1 MLAKTVFAVLA
12 ASLTSVVASGNQ
24 VALYWGQN
32 GAGGQER
39 LSYYCQDAGVDIVL
53 LSFLNDFPDP
63 TNVNFANQCGN
74 QYPSGLLHCS
84 QIGEDIKTCQASG
97 KKVLL
102 SLGGAAGTYGFNTP
116 ADGAAYADVLWNKF
130 GAGTEDSERPFD
142 DAVVDGFDFDI
153 ELGSDVGYPEL
164 AQALRSKFR
173 RQSAKSYYLSASPQ
187 CPYPDSKVGALMA
200 QEQLDY
206 AFIQFYNNYCSANG
220 DFNYDTWA
228 NYAAGAPNPN
238 IELFVGLP
246 STGNIDGYV
255 DADKVGEIVQEI
267 SCNRNFAGIS
277 LWDASGA
284 WLNANNEGQN
294 FVAQVKDQLNQHSCA
309 ATTTSTVNETS
320 ESANE
325 TSEVPPVDETSE
337 NDTQTTT
344 DATTANT
351 ATTATTTSTTNAA
364 ANETSDE
371 PESQATVTATTD
383 AVDETS
389 EDSET
394 QVSTVAPG
402 QSSVPTTVY
411 DPTSSV
417 QATVGYQNSTNV
429 ETTALPPTA
438 VAPGA
443 ASGTSGTI
451 STITAVGTTVITIT
465 SCSNNVCTH
474 VPVTTGIVTVTQL
487 DTTYTTFC
495 PLTASTSLAPGAASA
510 PGADNHNKQIVS
522 NIKTTVLTITSCENN
537 YCQIAP
543 VTTGVQVVTD
553 AGTVYTTYCPLPATS
568 AATAAAASSAI
579 HEEDETSYVTVHS
592 TVYTYLPTS
601 VAAAQES
608 ASTLTAGVPVVQQ
621 STGAQNGTE
630 PAVEPIPV
638 YEGGAS
644 VLNSGVVFS
653 VAAVLVG
660 MALF

>member
-1 MLAKTVFAVLA
+1 MLFAKTAFAVFA
-12 ASLTSVVASGNQ
+12 ASVTSVVASGNQ

-32 GAGGQER
+32 GAGGEER

-53 LSFLNDFPDP
+53 LAFLDGNSGSPNLSFR
-63 TNVNFANQCGN
+63 NQCGD

-97 KKVLL
+97 TKVLL
-102 SLGGAAGTYGFNTP
+102 SVRGDVLAPDSASATDILDF
-116 ADGAAYADVLWNKF
+116 ADVLWNKF

-142 DAVVDGFDFDI
+142 DAVVDGFDFSG

-228 NYAAGAPNPN
+228 EYAAGAPNPN

-267 SCNRNFAGIS
+267 SCNPNFAGIS

-284 WLNANNEGQN
+284 WLNVNNEGQN
-294 FVAQVKDQLNQHSCA
+294 FVAQVKDQLNQHSCS
-309 ATTTSTVNETS
+309 ATTTSTVNETSESANETSEVPPVDETS

-351 ATTATTTSTTNAA
+351 TTTNAA

-394 QVSTVAPG
+394 QVTTVAPG
-402 QSSVPTTVY
+402 QSSIFKSVCVPV
-411 DPTSSV
+411 SSV
-417 QATVGYQNSTNV
+417 YSNS
-429 ETTALPPTA
+429 ESHDALSLTSL
-438 VAPGA
+438 APGA
-443 ASGTSGTI
+443 VNGASGASG
-451 STITAVGTTVITIT
+451 TITAVGTTVITIT

-474 VPVTTGIVTVTQL
+474 VPVTTGVVTVTQL

-495 PLTASTSLAPGAASA
+495 PLTSEVSTLTAEAADQS
-510 PGADNHNKQIVS
+510 QMSTIV
-522 NIKTTVLTITSCENN
+522 KTTVVTINTCDSSSS
-537 YCQIAP
+537 
-543 VTTGVQVVTD
+543 
-553 AGTVYTTYCPLPATS
+553 TVDS
-568 AATAAAASSAI
+568 AAASSPSSSA
-579 HEEDETSYVTVHS
+579 
-592 TVYTYLPTS
+592 P
-601 VAAAQES
+601 APGGES
-608 ASTLTAGVPVVQQ
+608 SDSEVNASSLVSFVPVAQQ
-621 STGAQNGTE
+621 SNEAGYG
-630 PAVEPIPV
+630 VEVEAIPD
-638 YEGGAS
+638 GAS
-644 VLNSGVVFS
+644 VLVSGV
-653 VAAVLVG
+653 AASLIAALIAMVLV
-660 MALF
+660 